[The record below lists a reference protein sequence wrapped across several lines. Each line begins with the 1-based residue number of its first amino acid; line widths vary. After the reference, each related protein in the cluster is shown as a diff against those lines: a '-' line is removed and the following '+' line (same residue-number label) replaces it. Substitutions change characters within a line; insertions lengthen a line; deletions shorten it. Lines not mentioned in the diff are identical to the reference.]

1 MLKQTVLLLI
11 TGLSLQLAA
20 QSISLN
26 TLDEVIGEDWTGKL
40 TYLDYTSNEEVSL
53 LVNLEVTKIKEGT
66 YQFAYSYPNEP
77 KANSKTKIRIS
88 SDGTKISGN
97 KITKVEKTEEGL
109 LIIHAESKGSDNN
122 EKAMLYFTYT
132 IGERLFS
139 TKKEVKLAGDDDR
152 FLRNEYRLSR

>member
-1 MLKQTVLLLI
+1 MTRVLFFSFLI
-11 TGLSLQLAA
+11 GLSINLSA
-20 QSISLN
+20 QSVELSAL
-26 TLDEVIGEDWTGKL
+26 EVLAGDNWKGEL
-40 TYLDYTSNEEVSL
+40 TYLDYSSNKEVKMPVEMAISI
-53 LVNLEVTKIKEGT
+53 VKEGT
-66 YQFAYSYPNEP
+66 FQFAYSYPNEP
-77 KANSKTKIRIS
+77 KANSKAKIRIS

-97 KITKVEKTEEGL
+97 KITKVEKTEDGL

-132 IGERLFS
+132 IGKRLFS

>member
-66 YQFAYSYPNEP
+66 FQFAYSYPNEP
-77 KANSKTKIRIS
+77 KANSKAKIRIS

-109 LIIHAESKGSDNN
+109 LIIHAESTGEDNN
-122 EKAMLYFTYT
+122 DKAWFKFTYT
-132 IGERLFS
+132 IGPNIFS
-139 TKKEVKLAGDDDR
+139 TRKDVRYKGDSVY
-152 FLRNEYRLSR
+152 FMRNEYRFSR